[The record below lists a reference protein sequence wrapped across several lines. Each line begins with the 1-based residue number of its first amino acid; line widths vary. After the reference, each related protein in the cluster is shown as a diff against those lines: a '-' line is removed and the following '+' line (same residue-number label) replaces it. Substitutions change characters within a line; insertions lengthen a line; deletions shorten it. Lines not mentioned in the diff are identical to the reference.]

1 MMQRVYR
8 SLTPYVHHAWAFPVL
23 IALTFLE
30 SVIFIPTGPLFSV
43 FCLERPDKAAR
54 YAFYATIA
62 SVLGGIVAYFIGC
75 YLFTLFGGLLLN
87 HFAHSCTFN
96 RLFTLYQHHGSYAA
110 LVTCI
115 TPFPYKLVTLSAGFC
130 HIALLPFITAITIGR
145 SIRFFTLALLLRR
158 FGPQIQEII
167 NSYFNYLVV
176 IGASIAIASLFLFR

>member
-1 MMQRVYR
+1 MMQRAYR
-8 SLTPYVHHAWAFPVL
+8 SLTPYVHHPLAFPVL
-23 IALTFLE
+23 IALVFIE
-30 SVIFIPTGPLFSV
+30 SIIFVPSGPLFSI

-62 SVLGGIVAYFIGC
+62 SILGGMVAYFIGC
-75 YLFTLFGGLLLN
+75 YLFTLFGNLLLN

-96 RLFTLYQHHGSYAA
+96 RLFTLYQQHGSYAA
-110 LVTCI
+110 FVTCI

-130 HIALLPFITAITIGR
+130 HMALLPFTIAITAGR

-167 NSYFNYLVV
+167 NSYFNYIIV
-176 IGASIAIASLFLFR
+176 IAAAITAASFWLIR